1 MPRMINRLVGL
12 WLMCFCALSYAA
24 TTTFAQDVASYDWSS
39 LLLAG
44 AAGLLGGAGRTLLT
58 LVSEKQ
64 FVGNLRWVLLKDLVV
79 ALIGG
84 GFAYLCVQ
92 GYNDWARTLSIV
104 SLPQVDRGFRVLIIV
119 LAGASRGRWL
129 GVVDRFASDAI
140 ANARQKLRGGA
151 PTDEPAITATLPL
164 ETKP

>member
-1 MPRMINRLVGL
+1 MINRLL
-12 WLMCFCALSYAA
+12 AIWLSCFCALSYAA
-24 TTTFAQDVASYDWSS
+24 TTTFAQDVAAYDWPS

-64 FVGNLRWVLLKDLVV
+64 FVGNLRWVLAKDLVV

-92 GYNDWARTLSIV
+92 GYNDAVVTWTMV
-104 SLPQVDRGFRVLIIV
+104 QLPPIGRGLRVLIIV

-151 PTDEPAITATLPL
+151 PEDPPSSAAVPL
-164 ETKP
+164 EGK

>member
-1 MPRMINRLVGL
+1 MLVNRLLGL

-24 TTTFAQDVASYDWSS
+24 TTSFAQDVAAYDWTS

-58 LVSEKQ
+58 LVSEKA

-84 GFAYLCVQ
+84 GFAYLCIQ

-129 GVVDRFASDAI
+129 GIVDRFAADAI

-151 PTDEPAITATLPL
+151 PSDDTPITAAVPL
-164 ETKP
+164 EPKP

>member
-1 MPRMINRLVGL
+1 MQRMINRLVGL
-12 WLMCFCALSYAA
+12 WLMCFCMLSYAA
-24 TTTFAQDVASYDWSS
+24 STTFAQDVAAYDWTS

-84 GFAYLCVQ
+84 GFAYLCIQ
-92 GYNDWARTLSIV
+92 GYNDWSSSLSIV
-104 SLPQVDRGFRVLIIV
+104 SLPPIGRGFRVLIIV

-129 GVVDRFASDAI
+129 GVIDRLTADAI

-151 PTDEPAITATLPL
+151 PMDDQPITAAVPL
-164 ETKP
+164 GKD

>member
-1 MPRMINRLVGL
+1 MLLVNRLAGL
-12 WLMCFCALSYAA
+12 WLMCFCALSYAS
-24 TTTFAQDVASYDWSS
+24 TTTFAQDVAAYDWTS

-58 LVSEKQ
+58 LVSEKA

-84 GFAYLCVQ
+84 GFAYLCIQ

-129 GVVDRFASDAI
+129 GVVDRLAADAI
-140 ANARQKLRGGA
+140 ANARQKLRGGV
-151 PTDEPAITATLPL
+151 PSDEPPITAAVPL
-164 ETKP
+164 EPKP

>member
-1 MPRMINRLVGL
+1 MLVNRLLGL

-24 TTTFAQDVASYDWSS
+24 TTSFAQDVAAYDWTS

-58 LVSEKQ
+58 LVSEKA

-84 GFAYLCVQ
+84 GFAYLCIQ

-129 GVVDRFASDAI
+129 GVVDRFAADAI

-151 PTDEPAITATLPL
+151 PSGDTPITSAVPL
-164 ETKP
+164 EPKP